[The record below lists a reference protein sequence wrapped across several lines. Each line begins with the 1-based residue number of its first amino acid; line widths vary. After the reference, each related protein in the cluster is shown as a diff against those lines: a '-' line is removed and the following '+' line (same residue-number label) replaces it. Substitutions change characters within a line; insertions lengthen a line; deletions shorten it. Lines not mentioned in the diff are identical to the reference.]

1 MNQKQHD
8 IEWLIDKYYDELTEK
23 ERINGGDENTAGI
36 EQIQPLQAKME
47 ACLEKMN
54 ILADR
59 EVELKVDML
68 ELIQQ
73 WEIIKAD
80 KERREEGSTFIIAAG
95 IMVCSI
101 PFWGYLL
108 GPKIIIYEQM
118 ILLGIATLA
127 GMPLVKYLDSREG
140 SI

>member
-8 IEWLIDKYYDELTEK
+8 LEWLMDKYYDELTGK
-23 ERINGGDENTAGI
+23 EASSGDENTAGN
-36 EQIQPLQAKME
+36 EQLQHFQGKME

-54 ILADR
+54 SLADR
-59 EVELKVDML
+59 EIELKVDML

-73 WEIIKAD
+73 GEIIRAA
-80 KERREEGSTFIIAAG
+80 KERRGEGTAFVIAAG
-95 IMVCSI
+95 ITVCSI

-108 GPKIIIYEQM
+108 GPKIIIYGQI
-118 ILLGIATLA
+118 ILLGIAMLS
-127 GMPLVKYLDSREG
+127 GMPLVKYLDNREG